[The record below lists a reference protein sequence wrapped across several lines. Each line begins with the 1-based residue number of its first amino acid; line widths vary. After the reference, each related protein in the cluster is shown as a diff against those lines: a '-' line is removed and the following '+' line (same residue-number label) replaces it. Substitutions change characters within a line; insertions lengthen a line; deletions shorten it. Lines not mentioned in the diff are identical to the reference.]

1 MNTIALS
8 KINLKAPTQLRSL
21 GEDMSH
27 VEDLAHSYAETGA
40 FKELPWVALIKVTN
54 EYVPIDGFHRLTAL
68 KWLAEQEDIDC
79 HVDLNNVS
87 VRLTEFDTIA
97 EAIVA
102 AAGVNANHGLKRKST
117 DIQNAIQKLL
127 EVDRI
132 GFSKNKFTLDSEA
145 IMKAVNCSSATYRR
159 ATEEIRKELAKA
171 RDFEVKRLNYEGISQ
186 REIQLRTG
194 VSQKTISRI
203 LSESKRS
210 LSNMTQIKS
219 ESKAHYAE
227 MGEGEEKSSD
237 SKIPQTENAEIEGEE
252 KTHDAEI
259 PQYDAPK
266 AHYAEMGE
274 GEEKVHDVKIPQGE
288 QNAHNAEI
296 TQSSESKT
304 HNAEMTQE
312 EPSVFNHITPA
323 TVAEDPWAEFD
334 KEERKN
340 GKPKGQKEA
349 LSDDELTNLLS
360 GLSERQRAIAI
371 NYLTDF

>member
-8 KINLKAPTQLRSL
+8 KINLEAPTQLRSL

-27 VEDLAHSYAETGA
+27 VEDLAHSYADAGS
-40 FKELPWVALIKVTN
+40 FRELPWVALIKDTN

-68 KWLAEQEDIDC
+68 KWLAEQEEIEC

-87 VRLTEFDTIA
+87 VRLTEFNTMA

-145 IMKAVNCSSATYRR
+145 IMKVVKCSSATYRR
-159 ATEEIRKELAKA
+159 ATEEIRKELTDA
-171 RDFEVKRLNYEGISQ
+171 RDFEVRRLDYEGISQ

-210 LSNMTQIKS
+210 LSNMTQNES
-219 ESKAHYAE
+219 ESKAHNAE
-227 MGEGEEKSSD
+227 MTQEENMEIEGEEKSSD
-237 SKIPQTENAEIEGEE
+237 SKIPQAENTEVEGEQ
-252 KTHDAEI
+252 KAHDAEI
-259 PQYDAPK
+259 T
-266 AHYAEMGE
+266 
-274 GEEKVHDVKIPQGE
+274 QGDSK
-288 QNAHNAEI
+288 AHNAEMG
-296 TQSSESKT
+296 QSVPKA
-304 HNAEMTQE
+304 HDAEMGQDDEE
-312 EPSVFNHITPA
+312 EP
-323 TVAEDPWAEFD
+323 
-334 KEERKN
+334 
-340 GKPKGQKEA
+340 
-349 LSDDELTNLLS
+349 
-360 GLSERQRAIAI
+360 
-371 NYLTDF
+371 